1 MIKKF
6 IKTNDIGYLLGEIS
20 DNTLHQHYAVQI
32 VISLNNSIVVKSET
46 ADYKAKSILIKSM
59 QSHQLNCH
67 DQQVLILLINPASK
81 IGHLLNKHTKPKDIQ
96 IINTSWIR
104 SIRDITMNLSQEK
117 LTDENFINAM
127 QKATKE
133 YLDNNKGCFQNT
145 DKRILLAL
153 DLLEKNT
160 TEISPLEIIA
170 SQVFLSASR
179 FIHLFKKETGI
190 TYRRMQLWNKLIAS
204 IDEISGYNSITEL
217 AHAHGFSD
225 SAHYSRTFKQTF
237 GINPKIL
244 FKNSQFIQF

>member
-6 IKTNDIGYLLGEIS
+6 IKTNDVGYLLGEIS

-46 ADYKAKSILIKSM
+46 DDYKAKSILIKSI

-67 DQQVLILLINPASK
+67 GQQVLILLINPASK

-96 IINTSWIR
+96 IINTSWIK
-104 SIRDITMNLSQEK
+104 SMSDIAMNLYQEK

-127 QKATKE
+127 QQATKE
-133 YLDNNKGCFQNT
+133 YLDTNKGCFQNT
-145 DKRILLAL
+145 DKRILSAL

-160 TEISPLEIIA
+160 TEIIPLETIA

-190 TYRRMQLWNKLIAS
+190 TYRRMQLWNKLMAS
-204 IDEISGYNSITEL
+204 VDDITEHKSITEL
-217 AHAHGFSD
+217 AHTHGFSD

-244 FKNSQFIQF
+244 FSNVIQK